1 MANQFVEGDPILLSS
16 AFLMGILS
24 DMVATYISLGDI
36 LEVCVF
42 LTIIFYN
49 QVAPCTLGFN
59 YTL

>member
-24 DMVATYISLGDI
+24 DMVATYISSGDM

-42 LTIIFYN
+42 LTIIFYK
-49 QVAPCTLGFN
+49 QVAPCT
-59 YTL
+59 

>member
-24 DMVATYISLGDI
+24 DMVATYISSGDM

-42 LTIIFYN
+42 FDNT
-49 QVAPCTLGFN
+49 
-59 YTL
+59 

>member
-24 DMVATYISLGDI
+24 VMVATYMNSGDM

-42 LTIIFYN
+42 LTIIFYK
-49 QVAPCTLGFN
+49 QVAPFTPGVD

>member
-24 DMVATYISLGDI
+24 DMVATYISSGDM

-42 LTIIFYN
+42 LTIIFYK
-49 QVAPCTLGFN
+49 QVAPCTRGVD

>member
-24 DMVATYISLGDI
+24 DMVATYISSGDM

-42 LTIIFYN
+42 LTIIFYK
-49 QVAPCTLGFN
+49 QVAPCKRGVD